1 MTTKAELI
9 DAIKQNNLSIL
20 STDIK
25 LSKLYFCYNYA
36 VTYGHTSV
44 VKLLLTND
52 NIDPAIDN
60 NNAIKIASKKGYID
74 IVKNLLATNNINPA
88 VLNNYP
94 IRTSAENNHIDVL
107 KILLSDSRTDVTDA
121 HNEAFITSIRL
132 ANTDIIKLLL
142 SHLTEKGKL
151 SDLLLHEGLLV
162 ATENGHID
170 IVNFLY
176 ELYPSD
182 AGQYLRLNEIL
193 CMAVQHSRIE
203 IMKLLLKDYR
213 SDPTFNKSIMLNITK
228 NKQVLHL
235 LNNSIKKNSILK
247 GNLSSTNMA
256 NKIIKGGFIDTDI
269 IDVKFSLE
277 GTRRKVIMEFYL

>member
-20 STDIK
+20 STNIK

-52 NIDPAIDN
+52 NIDPSIDN
-60 NNAIKIASKKGYID
+60 NNAIKIASKKGYTD
-74 IVKNLLATNNINPA
+74 IVKYLLTTNINPS

-107 KILLSDSRTDVTDA
+107 KILLSDSRTDATDSY
-121 HNEAFITSIRL
+121 NEAFITSIRL

-142 SHLTEKGKL
+142 SHLTEKDKL

-162 ATENGHID
+162 ATENGHTD

-193 CMAVQHSRIE
+193 CMAVQYSRIE
-203 IMKLLLKDYR
+203 IIKLLLKDYR

-228 NKQVLHL
+228 NKQVLYL

-247 GNLSSTNMA
+247 GNLSSTNTA
-256 NKIIKGGFIDTDI
+256 NKIIKGGFVDTDI